1 MPPTLRCCGRLRV
14 LFLLFTRGAY
24 GLEVVL
30 VELACCATLFTVVVA
45 AAGLFLVLAACVI
58 SCGCAMGFAPSL
70 DCMSC

>member
-14 LFLLFTRGAY
+14 LFLLCVRAVY
-24 GLEVVL
+24 GFDVGVF
-30 VELACCATLFTVVVA
+30 VELACCATLLTVSW
-45 AAGLFLVLAACVI
+45 AGRFLVLAACII

>member
-30 VELACCATLFTVVVA
+30 VELACCATLLTVSW
-45 AAGLFLVLAACVI
+45 AGRFLVLAACMI